1 MHYIMGSKV
10 TYWWYKNRV
19 SFSVRFPRG
28 DRMWPRISLDFA
40 SRKSHSRRASFC
52 IHLRPPRGGYYGYHW
67 IHLWPSRQYREQST
81 PSHVPNDGV
90 HLWAST
96 AQHGLQ
102 YTDRWIHPCIWPN
115 TVHGRGR
122 ITLWLHAGSL
132 AARVIWP
139 HLKPI
144 LDLGTGS
151 VTVPG
156 REQARSLQAFS
167 TQLAISKGS
176 LQKRKTK
183 ASFFEVVRVLKE
195 VLYYSAFKVYF

>member
-1 MHYIMGSKV
+1 
-10 TYWWYKNRV
+10 
-19 SFSVRFPRG
+19 
-28 DRMWPRISLDFA
+28 MWPRIPLDITF
-40 SRKSHSRRASFC
+40 RKSHSRRSRFC

-122 ITLWLHAGSL
+122 ITLWLYVGSL

-151 VTVPG
+151 VTHP
-156 REQARSLQAFS
+156 RSATARQRASEKPSSVFYTACN
-167 TQLAISKGS
+167 I
-176 LQKRKTK
+176 KRKSTK
-183 ASFFEVVRVLKE
+183 EKNESFLFW
-195 VLYYSAFKVYF
+195 SC